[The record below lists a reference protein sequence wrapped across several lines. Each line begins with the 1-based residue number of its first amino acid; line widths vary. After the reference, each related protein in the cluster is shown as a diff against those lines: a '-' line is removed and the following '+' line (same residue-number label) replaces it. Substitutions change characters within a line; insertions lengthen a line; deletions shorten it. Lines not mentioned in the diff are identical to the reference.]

1 MKKSQI
7 FVLLLISGLI
17 ILGIVSYYLLQEVR
31 ATIREKAKYEAMS
44 QGLREAKDFIGQF
57 RQLQRN

>member
-57 RQLQRN
+57 RQPQRN

>member
-31 ATIREKAKYEAMS
+31 ATIREKAKYEAIS
-44 QGLREAKDFIGQF
+44 QGLREAKDFIGQC